1 MRIGILGASGRVGT
15 RLVEIIVGN
24 PGLELAAA
32 WVSAGS
38 RQLGV
43 PVAGGSI
50 EYRAADTSINSHS
63 DVIIDFTTPRASLAF
78 QEQLGEKPVPVV
90 IGTTGF
96 SLEERAALEKFAARR
111 PMLISANFARGFEA
125 FRLAAIDFTRRMPAA
140 EAAVSETY
148 HARKKPEPSGT
159 SSLLSKQLQ
168 QARTT
173 AMGFPAPEPTITVH
187 REGDVVGINEI
198 HFDMGSAEVS
208 LTYRV
213 HALTAYAEGAI
224 AAAEWLTK
232 EPRPNGL
239 YTLADSLRN

>member
-38 RQLGV
+38 RRLGV

-50 EYRAADTSINSHS
+50 EYRAADMSINSHS
-63 DVIIDFTTPRASLAF
+63 DVIIDFTTPQASLAF
-78 QEQLGEKPVPVV
+78 QEQLGEKKVPTV

-96 SLEERAALEKFAARR
+96 SRAEGEALERFAARR

-125 FRLAAIDFTRRMPAA
+125 FRLAAIDFMRRMPAA
-140 EAAVSETY
+140 EAAVCEVY

-159 SSLLSKQLQ
+159 STLLSKQLQ
-168 QARTT
+168 EART
-173 AMGFPAPEPTITVH
+173 ASMGFPAPEPPIAVH

-198 HFDMGSAEVS
+198 RFDIGSAEAV

-213 HALTAYAEGAI
+213 HALAAYAEGAI
-224 AAAEWLTK
+224 AAAEWLAK
-232 EPRPNGL
+232 EPRPNRL
-239 YTLADSLRN
+239 YTLADSLSN